1 MLENWVYNMDMRK
14 LLEAVT
20 KFAGEPE
27 QKAGDQVRGKEKATP
42 TKSDGEHPFKG
53 RLVGGES
60 KDPSLLQDLSKLSEE
75 MTTEWKL
82 AEMWANFNEDD
93 IGTHPKR
100 PARKSDRPARE
111 YTKAGKP
118 SKRYNT
124 IKQDTEESRG
134 HKVLATKLGNMERMK
149 NVQIPTPAER
159 KQQELDRIAREKGNQ
174 DKEQVKEYGATANA
188 GAAQTTA
195 TGGLPDAAKKA
206 MAATTSLKA
215 ATGTPAPANSLMKA
229 LDVASQ
235 GKPID
240 ATSAKVLEPMMDVVK
255 QAASDPK
262 LANQFKTLANQAR
275 TLTQQQAAEQNK

>member
-1 MLENWVYNMDMRK
+1 MRK

-27 QKAGDQVRGKEKATP
+27 QKAGDQVRGKDVAKAT
-42 TKSDGEHPFKG
+42 KSGGEHPFKD

-100 PARKSDRPARE
+100 PARKGSRSDLVGKRGHKEQPR
-111 YTKAGKP
+111 YT
-118 SKRYNT
+118 T
-124 IKQDTEESRG
+124 VKQDTEESRG

-174 DKEQVKEYGATANA
+174 DKEEIKEYGATANA

-206 MAATTSLKA
+206 MAATTQLKA
-215 ATGTPAPANSLMKA
+215 ATGTAAPANSLMKA

-275 TLTQQQAAEQNK
+275 TLTQQQAAQQNK